1 MGIIFKKDE
10 TPTPGQMGIS
20 GTSGTNG
27 GSGHTGGIK
36 HNSDWDKTITPDTTK
51 MLWGV
56 INENTQLQQE
66 NYMLKNQLEE
76 IRRLLIQ

>member
-36 HNSDWDKTITPDTTK
+36 HNSDWDKTMNPDTTK
-51 MLWGV
+51 MMWSV
-56 INENTQLQQE
+56 INENTQLIQE
-66 NYMLKNQLEE
+66 NYMLKNQLEQ
-76 IRRLLIQ
+76 IRRLLAE